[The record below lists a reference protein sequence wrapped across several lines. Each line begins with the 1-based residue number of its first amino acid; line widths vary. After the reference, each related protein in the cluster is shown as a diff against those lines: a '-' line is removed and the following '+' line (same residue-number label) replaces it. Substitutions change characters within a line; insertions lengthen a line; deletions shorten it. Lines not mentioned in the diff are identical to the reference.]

1 MPRSLKPPFL
11 PPDSPEGW
19 MPYLW
24 LVYSLPFLL
33 TPAFGGNGLWDWI
46 TTLSAYTVFLAA
58 YFRGYW
64 VRGRQLPAIIGVFC
78 LLAIV
83 FAKGNPSALVFFV
96 YAASFTPELGE
107 PRKGWLG
114 LGLVMAIELATVT
127 LLGMHWHRWAA
138 PAIFTPLVG
147 LMVMHYSQRRRLTL
161 RLIQTQGELARMAQ
175 IAERERIARDLHDLL
190 GHTLS
195 VIVLK
200 SELASRLAEIDTQR
214 AISEIRDVERISREA
229 LAEVR
234 AAVRGYRSAGLMAEV
249 ESARQA
255 LRSAGIE
262 LECDLGSGPLPAAQ
276 EGVLALAIR
285 EACTNVVRHAR
296 ATRCRMAL
304 RRGPR
309 QYELEIADDGQGGTA
324 SEGAG
329 LSGMRERV
337 EALGGTLEHDGSS
350 GMRLLLRLPLEAV

>member
-1 MPRSLKPPFL
+1 
-11 PPDSPEGW
+11 

-24 LVYSLPFLL
+24 LVYSLPFAA
-33 TPAFGGNGLWDWI
+33 TPAFRGNNLWDWVS
-46 TTLSAYTVFLAA
+46 TLAVYAVFLAA

-64 VRGRQLPAIIGVFC
+64 VSGWQLPAVIC
-78 LLAIV
+78 LMCALGIARSSDT
-83 FAKGNPSALVFFV
+83 PSALVFFI

-114 LGLVMAIELATVT
+114 LGAVIAVELTYLAI
-127 LLGMHWHRWAA
+127 LGMHWHRWAA
-138 PAIFTPLVG
+138 PMLFTVLVG

-161 RLIQTQGELARMAQ
+161 RLVQTQGELARMAR

-200 SELASRLAEIDTQR
+200 SELASRLAETDTAR
-214 AISEIRDVERISREA
+214 AVDEIRDVERISREA

-234 AAVRGYRSAGLMAEV
+234 AAVRGYRSSGLAAEV
-249 ESARQA
+249 ETARQA
-255 LRSAGIE
+255 LRTAGIE
-262 LECDLGSGPLPAAQ
+262 LDCDLETGPLPAAQ

-296 ATRCRMAL
+296 ATRCRLAL

-309 QYELEIADDGQGGTA
+309 QFELEIADDGQGGTPR
-324 SEGAG
+324 EGAG

-337 EALGGTLEHDGSS
+337 EALGGTLEHDGSH
-350 GMRLLLRLPLEAV
+350 GMRLLLRLPREAA

>member
-1 MPRSLKPPFL
+1 
-11 PPDSPEGW
+11 

-33 TPAFGGNGLWDWI
+33 TPAFAGGGLREWAM
-46 TTLSAYTVFLAA
+46 TLVAYAVFLAA

-64 VRGRQLPAIIGVFC
+64 VRGWQLVAILSVFC
-78 LLAIV
+78 LLAI
-83 FAKGNPSALVFFV
+83 ALTSTTASALVFFV

-107 PRKGWLG
+107 PRRGWLG
-114 LGLVMAIELATVT
+114 LAAVIVVEVITVT
-127 LLGMHWHRWAA
+127 VLGLHWQRWLA

-161 RLIQTQGELARMAQ
+161 RLLQTQAELGRMAQ

-200 SELASRLAEIDTQR
+200 SELASRVAETDTKR
-214 AISEIRDVERISREA
+214 AIAEIRDVERVSREA

-249 ESARQA
+249 ENARQA
-255 LRSAGIE
+255 LRLAGIE
-262 LECDLGSGPLPAAQ
+262 LECDLAGGPLPPAQ

-285 EACTNVVRHAR
+285 EASTNVVRHAR
-296 ATRCRMAL
+296 ASHCRMAL

-309 QYELEIADDGQGGTA
+309 QYELEIADDGQGGNA
-324 SEGAG
+324 REGAG

-337 EALGGTLEHDGSS
+337 EALGGTLEHDGSR
-350 GMRLLLRLPLEAV
+350 GMRLLLRLPLEAA